1 MWYYWNSITR
11 HIILMKNDLNP
22 FAFFSGNGIGRPFFF
37 GIFWWSIVHWKP
49 SKKIFQFLEI
59 KKEKGGAS
67 SIILIR
73 VYTTTF
79 RMRMI
84 GKCSFM
90 LKSMYSIVAAN
101 SKQLLWKWKGK
112 VTPCLKNCKDMT
124 NIYQEFFNNI
134 LCKNQITRVIK

>member
-1 MWYYWNSITR
+1 
-11 HIILMKNDLNP
+11 MKNDLNP
-22 FAFFSGNGIGRPFFF
+22 FAFFLGNGIGRPFFV
-37 GIFWWSIVHWKP
+37 GIFWWSIVHWMP
-49 SKKIFQFLEI
+49 SKKNFQFLEI

-112 VTPCLKNCKDMT
+112 VTPCLKNIIIWQIFT
-124 NIYQEFFNNI
+124 
-134 LCKNQITRVIK
+134 KNLKIISCINSFLDTVLFK

>member
-22 FAFFSGNGIGRPFFF
+22 FAFFRGNGIGRPFFF

-90 LKSMYSIVAAN
+90 LKSMYSIVTAN

-112 VTPCLKNCKDMT
+112 VTPCLKKYNNMT
-124 NIYQEFFNNI
+124 NIYQESEDNK
-134 LCKNQITRVIK
+134 LYK

>member
-1 MWYYWNSITR
+1 M
-11 HIILMKNDLNP
+11 
-22 FAFFSGNGIGRPFFF
+22 
-37 GIFWWSIVHWKP
+37 P

-84 GKCSFM
+84 GKSSFM

-101 SKQLLWKWKGK
+101 SKQLL
-112 VTPCLKNCKDMT
+112 
-124 NIYQEFFNNI
+124 
-134 LCKNQITRVIK
+134 